1 MKLPGQRYEYEWP
14 ARRHRDYR
22 VVSRIRNNG
31 PCSEV
36 CACLRYGIRSRSGD
50 FARFLPNVASRFLHF
65 AKAPRTDSFRR
76 SNDEESDV
84 VVTSDE
90 VVGCSEARPY
100 LVLRQPVWRSFRS
113 GGLWHSQAMYTTLS
127 TLSRPAR
134 YPQSSSA
141 RWDYT
146 VLSLSQTLEVLS
158 SRR

>member
-1 MKLPGQRYEYEWP
+1 M
-14 ARRHRDYR
+14 
-22 VVSRIRNNG
+22 VSRIRING

-50 FARFLPNVASRFLHF
+50 FARFLPNMTSRFLHF
-65 AKAPRTDSFRR
+65 AKAPQPNSLHR
-76 SNDEESDV
+76 SNDEELDV

-90 VVGCSEARPY
+90 VVGCSEVRPY
-100 LVLRQPVWRSFRS
+100 LVSRQPVWRSFRS

-141 RWDYT
+141 CRDYT
-146 VLSLSQTLEVLS
+146 VLSSSQTLEVLS